1 MSKLEQLKAIQL
13 EKAEIDRKIRFLNS
27 IKTYQKK
34 K

>member
-1 MSKLEQLKAIQL
+1 MKYSEQLKAIQL

-27 IKTYQKK
+27 INPYQKK